1 MKCYNN
7 NEHCRDPKL
16 KKQQRNKTKKN
27 PLKLLIYIDL
37 NHETLTETQNTT
49 PTMRDDEKRK

>member
-1 MKCYNN
+1 L
-7 NEHCRDPKL
+7 ERPKTQ
-16 KKQQRNKTKKN
+16 KTIAKQNPNKN

-49 PTMRDDEKRK
+49 PIKRDDEKRK